1 MSKIYWFPNFIETC
15 TFFYINQEELVA
27 LVWRPQESSPWE
39 EPMWS
44 LLLETQRLHQKQG
57 RPSWRRTQQ
66 HVLMFWSL
74 TSAPSSLSGLSRTS
88 STRWNFLWTSWCNP
102 LHLLLCLIF
111 FDIYEVCFALVKVI
125 SSLYVYSPILVLS
138 SLHWTKPWW
147 ILFCSTEIMQVW
159 CSALFNCLKM
169 GLKCNSRP
177 IISVFSHWQH
187 VLLKTDKTSLI
198 VRYWLLF

>member
-1 MSKIYWFPNFIETC
+1 M
-15 TFFYINQEELVA
+15 A

-66 HVLMFWSL
+66 HALMFWSL

-102 LHLLLCLIF
+102 LHLLLCLFF
-111 FDIYEVCFALVKVI
+111 FDIYEVCFALVKFI
-125 SSLYVYSPILVLS
+125 SSLYAYSPILVLS
-138 SLHWTKPWW
+138 SLHWMRNPF
-147 ILFCSTEIMQVW
+147 LFHRNNAGVMFCPFQLSKDGVEMQF
-159 CSALFNCLKM
+159 ATNHLGIPPLTTCL
-169 GLKCNSRP
+169 
-177 IISVFSHWQH
+177 
-187 VLLKTDKTSLI
+187 T
-198 VRYWLLF
+198 